1 MTAIAPDSPTGAG
14 AGAGGPTGTHAAGAP
29 ATAAPAHTGSA
40 ASRALGIAALAAT
53 VLAALYGLVWSP
65 ADVEMADSV
74 RLMYVHVPTA
84 VFCYVGCFIT
94 TLASGMWLRKRTPGW
109 DVLAGAS
116 AELGLLFVAL
126 CLLTGS
132 LWGRPTWGTYWTWD
146 ARLTSTALLAVLL
159 VGYLALRRLDL
170 DPTARSARVPILG
183 LLLVPNVIVVSRSV
197 EWWRSLHQSATVTTL
212 DPQIEGDLLVA
223 LMTGFLA
230 IGLIF
235 AWLLLH
241 RFRLGWLEYQAQ
253 RLDLD
258 QALDARR
265 AEALAPTSAEGAT

>member
-1 MTAIAPDSPTGAG
+1 VTAIAPDT
-14 AGAGGPTGTHAAGAP
+14 TAP
-29 ATAAPAHTGSA
+29 ATAGPATPGPVTTGPATTGSHG
-40 ASRALGIAALAAT
+40 SRALGVAALASVALAT
-53 VLAALYGLVWSP
+53 AYGLAISP
-65 ADVEMADSV
+65 ADVEMGDVV
-74 RLMYVHVPTA
+74 RILYVHVPSA
-84 VFCYVGCFIT
+84 VACYAGCLIT
-94 TLASGMWLRKRTPGW
+94 TVASGMWLRKRTPGW
-109 DVLAGAS
+109 DVLAGAG

-126 CLLTGS
+126 TLLTGS

-170 DPTARSARVPILG
+170 DPDARSARVPILG
-183 LLLVPNVIVVSRSV
+183 LLLMPNVFIVSRSV
-197 EWWRSLHQSATVTTL
+197 EWWRSLHQRATITTL
-212 DPQIEGDLLVA
+212 HPRIEGDLMVA

-230 IGLIF
+230 VALVF

-241 RFRLGWLEYQAQ
+241 RFRVGWLEYQAQ

-265 AEALAPTSAEGAT
+265 SEARSAAVGKVAR